1 MTLLTTTQAAKP
13 GLGARRLRTLCS
25 QGRIPGAQLLGG
37 IWLLPAGFTVSPGK
51 PVGNPN
57 WKRRAPRR

>member
-25 QGRIPGAQLLGG
+25 QGRISAAVLSLRNMFRNRFF
-37 IWLLPAGFTVSPGK
+37 LAL
-51 PVGNPN
+51 
-57 WKRRAPRR
+57 